1 MGRLAPPVN
10 DERCMAAL
18 IARAEH
24 IATTDPARAVAAQ
37 LGSEAALRAALR
49 AKPQSDDD
57 GHGPGINCGEVSQRA
72 RFWAPDP
79 NCFERA
85 LDYLTLA
92 PLLLDDRYVFSAA
105 TAQTQLGAHTFPVL
119 LSGNKRIPVDLYSSA
134 PPPGWHRLRNAD
146 PRGTRNYSWDDFGKD
161 ALGIVH
167 TAGGIVL
174 GAFGLGGVANTLGEI
189 ESKYDALPAWAD
201 PHAGEKAAAKA
212 RAERDR
218 ADAAA
223 AAAATKKEE
232 QPKQPREEPPA
243 ENQAQ
248 RRDPAYRQP
257 PRVDNNARRKLSWP
271 RTKSGR

>member
-10 DERCMAAL
+10 DSRCMAAL
-18 IARAEH
+18 IAHAEH
-24 IATTDPARAVAAQ
+24 IATTETARALAAQ
-37 LGSEAALRAALR
+37 LGSEANLRTVLR
-49 AKPQSDDD
+49 AKAQSDDD
-57 GHGPGINCGEVSQRA
+57 GHGPGINCGDVTQRA

-85 LDYLTLA
+85 LDYLVLA
-92 PLLLDDRYVFSAA
+92 PLMVDDSYVFSAA

-119 LSGNKRIPVDLYSSA
+119 IRGGRQLPVDLYSSS
-134 PPPGWHRLRNAD
+134 PPPAFHKLRNAN
-146 PRGTRNYSWDDFGKD
+146 PRGLRNYSWDDFGKD

-167 TAGGIVL
+167 TVGGIVL

-201 PHAGEKAAAKA
+201 PHAGEKEAARQ

-218 ADAAA
+218 QDAAA
-223 AAAATKKEE
+223 ATAATKRPE
-232 QPKQPREEPPA
+232 QPQQTPREPPA
-243 ENQAQ
+243 VNEGP

-257 PRVDNNARRKLSWP
+257 ARTTTNARSKLRWP
-271 RTKSGR
+271 RTRSGR